1 MRGMENEEA
10 GGAGEKTNP
19 REMGEQPLAKILLLR
34 GLKGHDLVAAS
45 ARPITHK
52 LVARAASGRRL
63 TIHSKQLVL
72 EALNRATGE
81 TFHVSDLFDY

>member
-1 MRGMENEEA
+1 MEN
-10 GGAGEKTNP
+10 GKTAE
-19 REMGEQPLAKILLLR
+19 RELGEQPLARIMLLR

-81 TFHVSDLFDY
+81 TFRAGDLFDY

>member
-1 MRGMENEEA
+1 MRGMADE
-10 GGAGEKTNP
+10 TDNP

-72 EALNRATGE
+72 DALARATGE
-81 TFHVSDLFDY
+81 TFRVGDLFDY

>member
-1 MRGMENEEA
+1 M
-10 GGAGEKTNP
+10 NP
-19 REMGEQPLAKILLLR
+19 TDQNDREMGEQPLARILSSHGLR
-34 GLKGHDLVAAS
+34 GHDLVAAS
-45 ARPITHK
+45 SRPITHK

-81 TFHVSDLFDY
+81 TFHAADLFDY

>member
-1 MRGMENEEA
+1 MRGMANEES
-10 GGAGEKTNP
+10 GRAGEKTNP
-19 REMGEQPLAKILLLR
+19 REMGEQPLARILLLR

-81 TFHVSDLFDY
+81 TFHVADLFDY

>member
-1 MRGMENEEA
+1 MRAMADE
-10 GGAGEKTNP
+10 TNGKP
-19 REMGEQPLAKILLLR
+19 REVGERTLSEIMPLR
-34 GLKGHDLVAAS
+34 GLRGHDLVAAS

-81 TFHVSDLFDY
+81 TFHAADLFTY

>member
-1 MRGMENEEA
+1 M
-10 GGAGEKTNP
+10 
-19 REMGEQPLAKILLLR
+19 
-34 GLKGHDLVAAS
+34 AAS
-45 ARPITHK
+45 ARPIAHK

-81 TFHVSDLFDY
+81 VFHAADLFNY

>member
-1 MRGMENEEA
+1 MRDMENEESV
-10 GGAGEKTNP
+10 GASEKP
-19 REMGEQPLAKILLLR
+19 DSREMGEQPLARLLLLR

-81 TFHVSDLFDY
+81 TFHAVDLFTY

>member
-1 MRGMENEEA
+1 MPGMDSNE
-10 GGAGEKTNP
+10 TNE
-19 REMGEQPLAKILLLR
+19 REMGEQPLARILLLH
-34 GLKGHDLVAAS
+34 GLKGHDLVKAS

-72 EALNRATGE
+72 EALCRATGE
-81 TFHVSDLFDY
+81 TFHAADLFDY

>member
-1 MRGMENEEA
+1 MRGMENERD
-10 GGAGEKTNP
+10 NP
-19 REMGEQPLAKILLLR
+19 REMGEQPLAKLMLLR
-34 GLKGHDLVAAS
+34 GLRGHDLVAAS
-45 ARPITHK
+45 PRPITHK

-81 TFHVSDLFDY
+81 AFRVADLFDY